1 MMQLPPCPLCHHPLS
16 IEWDDSNDNYII
28 SFCNNQSCMQNDLCS
43 YTAKFINQ
51 QINYESY
58 ILQDIMLEIF
68 HQKETSRLSHL
79 KRSQD
84 HQFYDK
90 SDAILI
96 QKIIPPNYHKAKL
109 YLLLS

>member
-1 MMQLPPCPLCHHPLS
+1 
-16 IEWDDSNDNYII
+16 
-28 SFCNNQSCMQNDLCS
+28 MQNDLIS

-58 ILQDIMLEIF
+58 ILQDIMLEVY
-68 HQKETSRLSHL
+68 HQKETSRLSHIT
-79 KRSQD
+79 RSKD

-90 SDAILI
+90 TDAVVIEKIL
-96 QKIIPPNYHKAKL
+96 PPNYQKAKL